1 MLKPSNLMNNQAVN
15 CDSPVFNQSLLSAD
29 EALEFLLDASTATEK
44 KESVSLDNSLSRILA
59 SDIHSTI
66 NVPGFDN
73 SAMDGY
79 AIALNDNQL
88 LQKNL
93 SFDIVDRIPA
103 GSTGNELNKGCA
115 ARIFTGAP
123 IPKGANTVIMQEE
136 CEVSEDG
143 TQITITRAIKLNEN
157 IRPTG
162 NDILENDV
170 ILSSGKQIQPQDISL
185 ASSVG
190 VGELTVYKKIKV
202 GVFFTGDELVEP
214 GIPLSSGKIYNS
226 NRYAL
231 VALLGQVGCEVINLG
246 NIEDKFSATCD
257 ALEALESQCDLIMT
271 TGGVSV
277 GEEDHVKPAVESLG
291 ELNLWK
297 IRMKPGK
304 PLAYGKVKQ
313 TPFIGLPGNPVSS
326 FVTFCIFSLPFIK
339 KMQGNNNYQ
348 SKIIKVKAN
357 FECKRAKPRREYARA
372 RIDHSESTPV
382 ANLYPKQGSDVMS
395 SIVWADGLVEIPENK
410 TFEAGELLNYYPLSE
425 LTR

>member
-1 MLKPSNLMNNQAVN
+1 MNSQSTNSSSAMFSDSLM
-15 CDSPVFNQSLLSAD
+15 SAD
-29 EALEFLLDASTATEK
+29 DALSFLIDSASVTAMTEA
-44 KESVSLDNSLSRILA
+44 VSLDDSLGRILA

-79 AIALNDNQL
+79 TIALNDNQVA
-88 LQKNL
+88 QENL
-93 SFDIVDRIPA
+93 SFDVVDRIAA
-103 GSTGNELNKGCA
+103 GSTGNDLKIGNA

-123 IPKGANTVIMQEE
+123 IPNGANTVVMQEE
-136 CEVSEDG
+136 CTLSEDKS
-143 TQITITRAIKLNEN
+143 QITIKRAINLNEN

-162 NDILENDV
+162 NDILKDNV
-170 ILSSGKQIQPQDISL
+170 ILSSGRQIKPQDISL
-185 ASSVG
+185 AASVG
-190 VGELTVYKKIKV
+190 VGELVVFKKIKV

-214 GIPLSSGKIYNS
+214 GNPLTPGKIYNS

-231 VALLGQVGCEVINLG
+231 VALLKQVGCDVINLG
-246 NIEDKFSATCD
+246 NIEDKLDATCE

-277 GEEDHVKPAVESLG
+277 GEEDHVKPAVEKLG

-339 KMQGNNNYQ
+339 KMQGNSNYE
-348 SKIIKVKAN
+348 SKILKVKTN
-357 FECKRAKPRREYARA
+357 FDCKRAKPRREYARV
-372 RIDHSESTPV
+372 RIDHSTETPL
-382 ANLYPKQGSDVMS
+382 ANLFPKQGSDVMS
-395 SIVWADGLVEIPENK
+395 SVVWADGIVEIPENT
-410 TFEAGELLNYYPLSE
+410 TFETGTILNYYSMSE

>member
-1 MLKPSNLMNNQAVN
+1 MT
-15 CDSPVFNQSLLSAD
+15 
-29 EALEFLLDASTATEK
+29 EA
-44 KESVSLDNSLSRILA
+44 VSLDDSLGRILA

-79 AIALNDNQL
+79 TIALNDNQVA
-88 LQKNL
+88 QENL
-93 SFDIVDRIPA
+93 SFDVVDRIAA
-103 GSTGNELNKGCA
+103 GSTGNDLKIGNA

-123 IPKGANTVIMQEE
+123 IPNGANTVVMQEE
-136 CEVSEDG
+136 CTLSEDKS
-143 TQITITRAIKLNEN
+143 QITVKRAINLNEN

-162 NDILENDV
+162 NDILKDNV
-170 ILSSGKQIQPQDISL
+170 ILSSGRQIKPQDISL
-185 ASSVG
+185 AASVG
-190 VGELTVYKKIKV
+190 VGELVVFKKIKV

-214 GIPLSSGKIYNS
+214 GNPLTPGKIYNS

-231 VALLGQVGCEVINLG
+231 VALLKQVGCDVINLG
-246 NIEDKFSATCD
+246 NIEDKLDATCE

-277 GEEDHVKPAVESLG
+277 GEEDHVKPAVEKLG

-339 KMQGNNNYQ
+339 KMQGNSNYE
-348 SKIIKVKAN
+348 SKILKVKTN
-357 FECKRAKPRREYARA
+357 FDCKRAKPRREYARV
-372 RIDHSESTPV
+372 RIDHSTETPL
-382 ANLYPKQGSDVMS
+382 ANLFPKQGSDVMS
-395 SIVWADGLVEIPENK
+395 SVVWADGIIEIPENT
-410 TFEAGELLNYYPLSE
+410 TFETGTILSYYSMSE

>member
-1 MLKPSNLMNNQAVN
+1 MNNQAVN
-15 CDSPVFNQSLLSAD
+15 CDSPIFNQSLLSAD

-103 GSTGNELNKGCA
+103 GSTGNELSKGCA

-214 GIPLSSGKIYNS
+214 GIPLSSGQIYNS

-231 VALLGQVGCEVINLG
+231 VALLEQVGCEVINLG

-257 ALEALESQCDLIMT
+257 ALESLESQCDLIMT

-291 ELNLWK
+291 EINLWK

-410 TFEAGELLNYYPLSE
+410 TVELGELLNYYPLSE

>member
-1 MLKPSNLMNNQAVN
+1 MNSQSTNSSSAMYSDSLM
-15 CDSPVFNQSLLSAD
+15 SAD
-29 EALEFLLDASTATEK
+29 DALSFLIDSASVTAMTEA
-44 KESVSLDNSLSRILA
+44 VSLDDSLGRILA

-79 AIALNDNQL
+79 TIALNDTQVA
-88 LQKNL
+88 QENL
-93 SFDIVDRIPA
+93 SFNVVDRIAA
-103 GSTGNELNKGCA
+103 GSTGNDLKIGNA

-123 IPKGANTVIMQEE
+123 IPNGANTVVMQEE
-136 CEVSEDG
+136 CTLSEDKS
-143 TQITITRAIKLNEN
+143 QITVKRAINLNEN

-162 NDILENDV
+162 NDILKDNV
-170 ILSSGKQIQPQDISL
+170 ILSSGRQIKPQDISL
-185 ASSVG
+185 AASVG
-190 VGELTVYKKIKV
+190 VGELVVFKKIKV

-214 GIPLSSGKIYNS
+214 GNLLTPGKIYNS

-231 VALLGQVGCEVINLG
+231 VALLKQVGCDVINLG
-246 NIEDKFSATCD
+246 NIEDKLDATCE

-277 GEEDHVKPAVESLG
+277 GEEDHVKPAVEKLG

-339 KMQGNNNYQ
+339 KMQGNSNYE
-348 SKIIKVKAN
+348 SKILKVKTN
-357 FECKRAKPRREYARA
+357 FDCKRAKPRREYARV
-372 RIDHSESTPV
+372 RIDHSTETPL
-382 ANLYPKQGSDVMS
+382 ANLFPKQGSDVMS
-395 SIVWADGLVEIPENK
+395 SVVWADGIIEIPENT
-410 TFEAGELLNYYPLSE
+410 TFETGTILNYYSMSE

>member
-1 MLKPSNLMNNQAVN
+1 MNNQAVN

-103 GSTGNELNKGCA
+103 GSTGNELSKGCA

-136 CEVSEDG
+136 CEVSEDEI
-143 TQITITRAIKLNEN
+143 QITITRAIKLNEN

-214 GIPLSSGKIYNS
+214 GIPLSSGQIYNS

-231 VALLGQVGCEVINLG
+231 VALLEQVGCEVINLG

-257 ALEALESQCDLIMT
+257 ALESLESQCDLIMT

-291 ELNLWK
+291 EINLWK

-410 TFEAGELLNYYPLSE
+410 TVELGELLNYYPLSE

>member
-1 MLKPSNLMNNQAVN
+1 MNSQSTNSSSAMFSDSLM
-15 CDSPVFNQSLLSAD
+15 SAD
-29 EALEFLLDASTATEK
+29 DALTFLIDSASVTAMTEA
-44 KESVSLDNSLSRILA
+44 VSLDDSLGRILA

-79 AIALNDNQL
+79 TIALNDNQVA
-88 LQKNL
+88 QENL
-93 SFDIVDRIPA
+93 SFDVVDRIAA
-103 GSTGNELNKGCA
+103 GSTGNDLKIGNA

-123 IPKGANTVIMQEE
+123 IPNGANTVVMQEE
-136 CEVSEDG
+136 CTLSEDKS
-143 TQITITRAIKLNEN
+143 QITVKRAINLNEN

-162 NDILENDV
+162 NDILKDNV
-170 ILSSGKQIQPQDISL
+170 ILSSGRQIKPQDISL
-185 ASSVG
+185 AASVG
-190 VGELTVYKKIKV
+190 VGELVVFKKIKV

-214 GIPLSSGKIYNS
+214 GNPLTPGKIYNS

-231 VALLGQVGCEVINLG
+231 VALLKQVGCDVINLG
-246 NIEDKFSATCD
+246 NIEDKLDTTCE

-277 GEEDHVKPAVESLG
+277 GEEDHVKPAVEKLG

-339 KMQGNNNYQ
+339 KMQGNSNYE
-348 SKIIKVKAN
+348 SKILKVKTN
-357 FECKRAKPRREYARA
+357 FDCKRAKPRREYARV
-372 RIDHSESTPV
+372 RIDHSTETPL
-382 ANLYPKQGSDVMS
+382 ANLFPKQGSDVMS
-395 SIVWADGLVEIPENK
+395 SVVWADGIIEIPENT
-410 TFEAGELLNYYPLSE
+410 TFETGTILNYYSMSE

>member
-1 MLKPSNLMNNQAVN
+1 MNSQSTNSSSAMYSDSLM
-15 CDSPVFNQSLLSAD
+15 SAD
-29 EALEFLLDASTATEK
+29 DALSFLIDSASVTAMTEA
-44 KESVSLDNSLSRILA
+44 VSLDDSLGRILA

-79 AIALNDNQL
+79 TIALNDNQVA
-88 LQKNL
+88 QENL
-93 SFDIVDRIPA
+93 SFDVVDRIAA
-103 GSTGNELNKGCA
+103 GSTGNDLKIGNA

-123 IPKGANTVIMQEE
+123 IPNGANTVVMQEE
-136 CEVSEDG
+136 CTLSEDKS
-143 TQITITRAIKLNEN
+143 QIMVKRAINLNEN

-162 NDILENDV
+162 NDILKDNV
-170 ILSSGKQIQPQDISL
+170 ILSSGRQIKPQDISL
-185 ASSVG
+185 AASVG
-190 VGELTVYKKIKV
+190 VGELVVFKKIKV

-214 GIPLSSGKIYNS
+214 GNPLTPGKIYNS

-231 VALLGQVGCEVINLG
+231 VALLKQVGCDVINLG
-246 NIEDKFSATCD
+246 NIEDKLDATCE

-277 GEEDHVKPAVESLG
+277 GEEDHVKPAVEKLG

-339 KMQGNNNYQ
+339 KMQGNSNYE
-348 SKIIKVKAN
+348 SKILKVKTN
-357 FECKRAKPRREYARA
+357 FDCKRAKPRREYARV
-372 RIDHSESTPV
+372 RIDHSTETPL
-382 ANLYPKQGSDVMS
+382 ANLFPKQGSDVMS
-395 SIVWADGLVEIPENK
+395 SVVWADGIIEIPENT
-410 TFEAGELLNYYPLSE
+410 TFETGTILNYYSMSE

>member
-1 MLKPSNLMNNQAVN
+1 MSRQKVNSSSPMFSDSLM
-15 CDSPVFNQSLLSAD
+15 SAD
-29 EALEFLLDASTATEK
+29 DALSFLIDAAIITNKTET
-44 KESVSLDNSLSRILA
+44 VSLDNSLGRVLA
-59 SDIHSTI
+59 KDIHSTI

-79 AIALNDNQL
+79 TIALDHNQTT
-88 LQKNL
+88 QANQ
-93 SFDIVDRIPA
+93 SFEVVDRIAA
-103 GSTGNELNKGCA
+103 GSTGNDLKIGNA

-123 IPKGANTVIMQEE
+123 IPNGANTVVMQEE
-136 CEVSEDG
+136 CTLSKDKS
-143 TQITITRAIKLNEN
+143 QITVKRAINLNEN

-162 NDILENDV
+162 NDILKDNV
-170 ILSSGKQIQPQDISL
+170 ILSSGRQIKPQDISL
-185 ASSVG
+185 AASVG
-190 VGELTVYKKIKV
+190 VGELVVFKKIKV

-214 GIPLSSGKIYNS
+214 GNPLTPGKIYNS

-231 VALLGQVGCEVINLG
+231 VALLKQVGCDVINLG
-246 NIEDKFSATCD
+246 NIQDKLDATCE

-277 GEEDHVKPAVESLG
+277 GEEDHVKPAVEKLG

-339 KMQGNNNYQ
+339 KMQGNSNYE
-348 SKIIKVKAN
+348 SKILKVKTN
-357 FECKRAKPRREYARA
+357 FDCKRAKPRREYARV
-372 RIDHSESTPV
+372 RIDHSTETPL
-382 ANLYPKQGSDVMS
+382 ANLFPKQGSDVMS
-395 SIVWADGLVEIPENK
+395 SVVWADGIIEIPENI
-410 TFEAGELLNYYPLSE
+410 TFETGTILNYYSMSE

>member
-1 MLKPSNLMNNQAVN
+1 MNSQSTNSSSAMFSDSLM
-15 CDSPVFNQSLLSAD
+15 SAD
-29 EALEFLLDASTATEK
+29 DALSFLIDSASVTAMTEA
-44 KESVSLDNSLSRILA
+44 VSLDDSLGRILA

-79 AIALNDNQL
+79 TIALNDNQVA
-88 LQKNL
+88 QENL
-93 SFDIVDRIPA
+93 SFDVVDRIAA
-103 GSTGNELNKGCA
+103 GSTGNDLKVGNA

-123 IPKGANTVIMQEE
+123 IPNGANTVVMQEE
-136 CEVSEDG
+136 CTLSEDKS
-143 TQITITRAIKLNEN
+143 QITVKRAINLNEN

-162 NDILENDV
+162 NDILKDNV
-170 ILSSGKQIQPQDISL
+170 ILSSGRQIKPQDISL
-185 ASSVG
+185 AASVG
-190 VGELTVYKKIKV
+190 VGKLVVFKKIKV

-214 GIPLSSGKIYNS
+214 GNLLTPGKIYNS

-231 VALLGQVGCEVINLG
+231 VALLKQVGCDVINLG
-246 NIEDKFSATCD
+246 NIEDKLDATCE

-277 GEEDHVKPAVESLG
+277 GEEDHVKPAVEKLG

-339 KMQGNNNYQ
+339 KMQGNSNYE
-348 SKIIKVKAN
+348 SKILKVKTN
-357 FECKRAKPRREYARA
+357 FDCKRAKPRREYARV
-372 RIDHSESTPV
+372 RIDHSTETPL
-382 ANLYPKQGSDVMS
+382 ANLFPKQGSDVMS
-395 SIVWADGLVEIPENK
+395 SVVWADGIIEIPENT
-410 TFEAGELLNYYPLSE
+410 TFETGTILNYYSMIE

>member
-1 MLKPSNLMNNQAVN
+1 MNSQSTNSSSAMFNDSLM
-15 CDSPVFNQSLLSAD
+15 SAD
-29 EALEFLLDASTATEK
+29 DALSFLIDSASVTAKTEA
-44 KESVSLDNSLSRILA
+44 VSLDDSLGRILA

-79 AIALNDNQL
+79 TIALNNSQVA
-88 LQKNL
+88 QENL
-93 SFDIVDRIPA
+93 SFKVVDRIAA
-103 GSTGNELNKGCA
+103 GSTGKDLNSGSA

-123 IPKGANTVIMQEE
+123 IPKGANTVVMQEE
-136 CEVSEDG
+136 CKLSEDKS
-143 TQITITRAIKLNEN
+143 QITVARAINLNEN

-162 NDILENDV
+162 NDILKGNV
-170 ILSSGKQIQPQDISL
+170 ILSSGNQIKPQDISL
-185 ASSVG
+185 AASVG
-190 VGELTVYKKIKV
+190 VGELVVFKKIKV

-214 GIPLSSGKIYNS
+214 GNPLSPGKIYNS

-231 VALLGQVGCEVINLG
+231 VALLKQVGCEVINLG
-246 NIEDKFSATCD
+246 NIEDKLDATCD
-257 ALEALESQCDLIMT
+257 ALEALESKCDLIMT

-277 GEEDHVKPAVESLG
+277 GEEDHVKPAVEKLG

-339 KMQGNNNYQ
+339 KMQGNSNYE
-348 SKIIKVKAN
+348 SKILKVKTN
-357 FECKRAKPRREYARA
+357 FDCKRAKPRREYARV
-372 RIDHSESTPV
+372 RIDHSTETPL
-382 ANLYPKQGSDVMS
+382 ANLFPKQGSDVMS
-395 SIVWADGLVEIPENK
+395 SVVWADGIIEIPENT
-410 TFEAGELLNYYPLSE
+410 TFETGTILNYYSMSE

>member
-1 MLKPSNLMNNQAVN
+1 MNSQSTNSSSAMFSDSLM
-15 CDSPVFNQSLLSAD
+15 SAD
-29 EALEFLLDASTATEK
+29 DALSFLIDSACVTAMTEA
-44 KESVSLDNSLSRILA
+44 VSLDDSLGRILA

-79 AIALNDNQL
+79 TIALNDTQVA
-88 LQKNL
+88 QENL
-93 SFDIVDRIPA
+93 SFDVVDRIAA
-103 GSTGNELNKGCA
+103 GSTGNDLKIGNA

-123 IPKGANTVIMQEE
+123 IPNGANTVVMQEE
-136 CEVSEDG
+136 CTLSEDKS
-143 TQITITRAIKLNEN
+143 QITVKRAINLNEN

-162 NDILENDV
+162 NDILKDNV
-170 ILSSGKQIQPQDISL
+170 ILSSGRQIKPQDISL
-185 ASSVG
+185 AASVG
-190 VGELTVYKKIKV
+190 VGELVVFKKIKV

-214 GIPLSSGKIYNS
+214 GNLLTPGKIYNS

-231 VALLGQVGCEVINLG
+231 VALLKQVGCDVINLG
-246 NIEDKFSATCD
+246 NIEDKLDATCE

-277 GEEDHVKPAVESLG
+277 GEEDHVKPAVEKLG

-339 KMQGNNNYQ
+339 KMQGNSNYE
-348 SKIIKVKAN
+348 SKILKVKTN
-357 FECKRAKPRREYARA
+357 FDCKRAKPRREYARV
-372 RIDHSESTPV
+372 RIDHSTETPL
-382 ANLYPKQGSDVMS
+382 ANLFPKQGSDVMS
-395 SIVWADGLVEIPENK
+395 SVVWADGIIEIPENT
-410 TFEAGELLNYYPLSE
+410 TFETGTILNYYSMSE

>member
-1 MLKPSNLMNNQAVN
+1 MNSQSTNSSSAMFSDSLM
-15 CDSPVFNQSLLSAD
+15 SAD
-29 EALEFLLDASTATEK
+29 DALSFLIDSAIVTAMTEA
-44 KESVSLDNSLSRILA
+44 VSLDDSLGRILA

-79 AIALNDNQL
+79 TIALNDNQVA
-88 LQKNL
+88 QENL
-93 SFDIVDRIPA
+93 SFDVVDRIAA
-103 GSTGNELNKGCA
+103 GSTGNDLKIGNA

-123 IPKGANTVIMQEE
+123 IPNGANTVVMQEE
-136 CEVSEDG
+136 CTLSEDKS
-143 TQITITRAIKLNEN
+143 QITVKRAINLNEN

-162 NDILENDV
+162 NDILKDNV
-170 ILSSGKQIQPQDISL
+170 ILSSGRQIKPQDISL
-185 ASSVG
+185 AASVG
-190 VGELTVYKKIKV
+190 VGELVVFKKIKV

-214 GIPLSSGKIYNS
+214 GNPLTPGKIYNS

-231 VALLGQVGCEVINLG
+231 VALLKQVGCDVINLG
-246 NIEDKFSATCD
+246 NIEDKLDATCE

-277 GEEDHVKPAVESLG
+277 GEEDHVKPAVEKLG

-339 KMQGNNNYQ
+339 KMQGNSNYE
-348 SKIIKVKAN
+348 SKILKVKTN
-357 FECKRAKPRREYARA
+357 FDCKRAKPRREYARV
-372 RIDHSESTPV
+372 RIDHSTETPL
-382 ANLYPKQGSDVMS
+382 ANLFPKQGSDVMS
-395 SIVWADGLVEIPENK
+395 SVVWADGIIEIPENT
-410 TFEAGELLNYYPLSE
+410 TFETGTILNYYSMSE

>member
-1 MLKPSNLMNNQAVN
+1 MNNQAVN
-15 CDSPVFNQSLLSAD
+15 CDSPVFNQSLMSVD
-29 EALEFLLDASTATEK
+29 EALEFLLDASVTTEK

-59 SDIHSTI
+59 FDIHSTI

-79 AIALNDNQL
+79 AIALSDNQL
-88 LQKNL
+88 LQNNL
-93 SFDIVDRIPA
+93 SFNIVDRIPA

-143 TQITITRAIKLNEN
+143 VQITIARAIKLNEN

-162 NDILENDV
+162 NDIVEDDV

-190 VGELTVYKKIKV
+190 VGELIVYKKIKV

-214 GIPLSSGKIYNS
+214 GTPLSSGKIYNS

-231 VALLGQVGCEVINLG
+231 VALLRQVGCEVINLG
-246 NIEDKFSATCD
+246 NIKDKFGATCE
-257 ALEALESQCDLIMT
+257 ALETLESQCDLIMT

-291 ELNLWK
+291 EINLWK

-372 RIDHSESTPV
+372 RIDHSENTPV

-395 SIVWADGLVEIPENK
+395 SIVWADGLVEIPENR

>member
-1 MLKPSNLMNNQAVN
+1 MTSQSTNSSSAMFSDSLM
-15 CDSPVFNQSLLSAD
+15 SAD
-29 EALEFLLDASTATEK
+29 DALSFLIDSASVTAMTEA
-44 KESVSLDNSLSRILA
+44 VSLDDSLGRILA

-79 AIALNDNQL
+79 TIALNDNQVA
-88 LQKNL
+88 QENL
-93 SFDIVDRIPA
+93 SFDVVDRIAA
-103 GSTGNELNKGCA
+103 GSTGNDLKIGNA

-123 IPKGANTVIMQEE
+123 IPNGANTVVMQEE
-136 CEVSEDG
+136 CTLSEDKS
-143 TQITITRAIKLNEN
+143 QITVKRAINLNEN

-162 NDILENDV
+162 NDILKDNV
-170 ILSSGKQIQPQDISL
+170 ILSSGRQIKPQDISL
-185 ASSVG
+185 AASVG
-190 VGELTVYKKIKV
+190 VGELVVFKKIKV

-214 GIPLSSGKIYNS
+214 GNPLTPGKIYNS

-231 VALLGQVGCEVINLG
+231 VALLKQVGCDVINLG
-246 NIEDKFSATCD
+246 NIEDKLDATCE

-277 GEEDHVKPAVESLG
+277 GEEDHVKPAVEKLG

-339 KMQGNNNYQ
+339 KMQGNSNYE
-348 SKIIKVKAN
+348 SKILKVKTN
-357 FECKRAKPRREYARA
+357 FDCKRAKPRREYARV
-372 RIDHSESTPV
+372 RIDHSTETPL
-382 ANLYPKQGSDVMS
+382 ANLFPKQGSDVMS
-395 SIVWADGLVEIPENK
+395 SVVWADGIIEIPENT
-410 TFEAGELLNYYPLSE
+410 TFETGTILNYYSMSE

>member
-1 MLKPSNLMNNQAVN
+1 MNSQSTNSSSAMFS
-15 CDSPVFNQSLLSAD
+15 DSLLSAD
-29 EALEFLLDASTATEK
+29 DALSFLIDSASVTAMTEA
-44 KESVSLDNSLSRILA
+44 VSLDDSLGRILA

-79 AIALNDNQL
+79 TIALNDNQVA
-88 LQKNL
+88 QENL
-93 SFDIVDRIPA
+93 SFDVVDRIAA
-103 GSTGNELNKGCA
+103 GSTGNDLKIGNA

-123 IPKGANTVIMQEE
+123 IPNGANTVVMQEE
-136 CEVSEDG
+136 CTLSEDKS
-143 TQITITRAIKLNEN
+143 QITVKRAINLNEN

-162 NDILENDV
+162 NDILKDNV
-170 ILSSGKQIQPQDISL
+170 ILSSGRQIKPQDISL
-185 ASSVG
+185 AASVG
-190 VGELTVYKKIKV
+190 VGELVVFKKIKV

-214 GIPLSSGKIYNS
+214 GNPLTPGKIYNS

-231 VALLGQVGCEVINLG
+231 VALLKQVGCDVINLG
-246 NIEDKFSATCD
+246 NIEDKLDATCE

-277 GEEDHVKPAVESLG
+277 GEEDHVKPAVEKLG

-339 KMQGNNNYQ
+339 KMQGNSNYE
-348 SKIIKVKAN
+348 SKILKVKTN
-357 FECKRAKPRREYARA
+357 FDCKRAKPRREYARV
-372 RIDHSESTPV
+372 RIDHSTETPL
-382 ANLYPKQGSDVMS
+382 ANLFPKQGSDVMS
-395 SIVWADGLVEIPENK
+395 SVVWADGIIEIPENT
-410 TFEAGELLNYYPLSE
+410 TFETGTILNYYSMSE

>member
-1 MLKPSNLMNNQAVN
+1 MNSQSTNSSSAMFNDSLM
-15 CDSPVFNQSLLSAD
+15 SAD
-29 EALEFLLDASTATEK
+29 DALSFLIDSAIVTAKTEA
-44 KESVSLDNSLSRILA
+44 VSLDDSLGRILA

-79 AIALNDNQL
+79 TIALNDNQVA
-88 LQKNL
+88 QENL
-93 SFDIVDRIPA
+93 CFDVVDRIAA
-103 GSTGNELNKGCA
+103 GSTGKDLNSGSA

-123 IPKGANTVIMQEE
+123 IPKGANTVVMQEE
-136 CEVSEDG
+136 CKLSEDKS
-143 TQITITRAIKLNEN
+143 QITVARAINLNEN

-162 NDILENDV
+162 NDILKGNV
-170 ILSSGKQIQPQDISL
+170 ILSSGNQIKPQDISL
-185 ASSVG
+185 AASVG
-190 VGELTVYKKIKV
+190 VGELVVFKKIKV

-214 GIPLSSGKIYNS
+214 GNPLSPGKIYNS

-231 VALLGQVGCEVINLG
+231 VALLKQVGCDVVNLG
-246 NIEDKFSATCD
+246 NIEDKLDATCD

-277 GEEDHVKPAVESLG
+277 GEEDHVKPAVEKLG

-339 KMQGNNNYQ
+339 KMQGNSNYE
-348 SKIIKVKAN
+348 SKILKVKTS
-357 FECKRAKPRREYARA
+357 FDCKRAKPRREYARV
-372 RIDHSESTPV
+372 RIDYSTETPL
-382 ANLYPKQGSDVMS
+382 ANLFPKQGSDVMS
-395 SIVWADGLVEIPENK
+395 SVVWADGIIEIPENT
-410 TFEAGELLNYYPLSE
+410 TFEAGTILNYYSMDE

>member
-1 MLKPSNLMNNQAVN
+1 MNSQSTNSSSAMYSDSLM
-15 CDSPVFNQSLLSAD
+15 SAD
-29 EALEFLLDASTATEK
+29 DALSFLIDSASVTAMTEA
-44 KESVSLDNSLSRILA
+44 VSLDDSLGRILA

-79 AIALNDNQL
+79 TIALNDNQVA
-88 LQKNL
+88 QENL
-93 SFDIVDRIPA
+93 SFDVVDRIAA
-103 GSTGNELNKGCA
+103 GSTGNDLKIGTA

-123 IPKGANTVIMQEE
+123 IPNGANTVVMQEE
-136 CEVSEDG
+136 CTLSEDKS
-143 TQITITRAIKLNEN
+143 QITVKRAINLNEN

-162 NDILENDV
+162 NDILKDNV
-170 ILSSGKQIQPQDISL
+170 ILSSGRQIKPQDISL
-185 ASSVG
+185 AASVG
-190 VGELTVYKKIKV
+190 VGELVVFKKIKV

-214 GIPLSSGKIYNS
+214 GNPLTPGKIYNS

-231 VALLGQVGCEVINLG
+231 VALLKQVGCDVINLG
-246 NIEDKFSATCD
+246 NIEDKLDATCE

-277 GEEDHVKPAVESLG
+277 GEEDHVKPAVEKLG

-339 KMQGNNNYQ
+339 KMQGNSNYE
-348 SKIIKVKAN
+348 SKILKVKTN
-357 FECKRAKPRREYARA
+357 FDCKRAKPRREYARV
-372 RIDHSESTPV
+372 RIDHSTETPL
-382 ANLYPKQGSDVMS
+382 ANLFPKQGSDVMS
-395 SIVWADGLVEIPENK
+395 SVVWADGIIEIPENT
-410 TFEAGELLNYYPLSE
+410 TFETGTILNYYSMSE

>member
-1 MLKPSNLMNNQAVN
+1 MNSQSTNSSSAMFNDSLM
-15 CDSPVFNQSLLSAD
+15 SAD
-29 EALEFLLDASTATEK
+29 DALSFLIDSASVTAKTEA
-44 KESVSLDNSLSRILA
+44 VSLDDSLGRILA

-79 AIALNDNQL
+79 TIALNNSQVA
-88 LQKNL
+88 QENL
-93 SFDIVDRIPA
+93 SFKVVDRIAA
-103 GSTGNELNKGCA
+103 GSTGKDLNSGSA

-123 IPKGANTVIMQEE
+123 IPKGANTVVMQEE
-136 CEVSEDG
+136 CKLSEDKS
-143 TQITITRAIKLNEN
+143 QITVARAINLNEN

-162 NDILENDV
+162 NDILKGNV
-170 ILSSGKQIQPQDISL
+170 ILSSGKQIKPQDISL
-185 ASSVG
+185 AASVG
-190 VGELTVYKKIKV
+190 VGELVVFKKIKV

-214 GIPLSSGKIYNS
+214 GNPLSPGKIYNS

-231 VALLGQVGCEVINLG
+231 VALLKQVGCDVVNLG
-246 NIEDKFSATCD
+246 NIEDKLDATCD
-257 ALEALESQCDLIMT
+257 ALEALESKCDLIMT

-277 GEEDHVKPAVESLG
+277 GEEDHVKPAVEKLG

-339 KMQGNNNYQ
+339 KMQGNSNYE
-348 SKIIKVKAN
+348 SKILKVKTN
-357 FECKRAKPRREYARA
+357 FDCKRAKPRREYARV
-372 RIDHSESTPV
+372 RIDHSTETPL
-382 ANLYPKQGSDVMS
+382 ANLFPKQGSDVMS
-395 SIVWADGLVEIPENK
+395 SVVWADGIIEIPENT
-410 TFEAGELLNYYPLSE
+410 TFETGTILNYYSMSE

>member
-1 MLKPSNLMNNQAVN
+1 MNSQSINSSSAMFSDSLM
-15 CDSPVFNQSLLSAD
+15 SAD
-29 EALEFLLDASTATEK
+29 DALSFLIDSASVTAMTEA
-44 KESVSLDNSLSRILA
+44 VSLDDSLDRILA

-79 AIALNDNQL
+79 TIALNETQVA
-88 LQKNL
+88 QENL
-93 SFDIVDRIPA
+93 SFDVVDRIAA
-103 GSTGNELNKGCA
+103 GSTGNDLKIGSA

-123 IPKGANTVIMQEE
+123 IPNGANTVVMQEE
-136 CEVSEDG
+136 CTLSEDKS
-143 TQITITRAIKLNEN
+143 QITVKRAINLNEN

-162 NDILENDV
+162 NDILKDNV
-170 ILSSGKQIQPQDISL
+170 ILSSGRQIKPQDISL
-185 ASSVG
+185 AASVG
-190 VGELTVYKKIKV
+190 VGELVVFKKIKV

-214 GIPLSSGKIYNS
+214 GNPLTPGKIYNS

-231 VALLGQVGCEVINLG
+231 VALLKQVGCDVINLG
-246 NIEDKFSATCD
+246 NIEDKLDATCE

-277 GEEDHVKPAVESLG
+277 GEEDHVKPAVEKLG

-339 KMQGNNNYQ
+339 KMQGNSNYE
-348 SKIIKVKAN
+348 SKILKVKTN
-357 FECKRAKPRREYARA
+357 FDCKRAKPRREYARV
-372 RIDHSESTPV
+372 RIDHSTETPL
-382 ANLYPKQGSDVMS
+382 ANLFPKQGSDVMS
-395 SIVWADGLVEIPENK
+395 SVVWADGIIEIPENT
-410 TFEAGELLNYYPLSE
+410 TFETGTILNYYSMSE

>member
-1 MLKPSNLMNNQAVN
+1 MNSQSTNSSSAMFNDSLM
-15 CDSPVFNQSLLSAD
+15 SAD
-29 EALEFLLDASTATEK
+29 DALSFLIDSASVTAKTEA
-44 KESVSLDNSLSRILA
+44 VSLDDSLGRILA

-79 AIALNDNQL
+79 TIALNNSQVA
-88 LQKNL
+88 QENL
-93 SFDIVDRIPA
+93 SFKVVDRIAA
-103 GSTGNELNKGCA
+103 GSTGKDLNSGSA

-123 IPKGANTVIMQEE
+123 IPKGANTVVMQEE
-136 CEVSEDG
+136 CKLSEDKS
-143 TQITITRAIKLNEN
+143 QITVARAINLNEN

-162 NDILENDV
+162 NDILKGNV
-170 ILSSGKQIQPQDISL
+170 ILSSGNQIKPQDISL
-185 ASSVG
+185 AASVG
-190 VGELTVYKKIKV
+190 VGELVVFKKIKV

-214 GIPLSSGKIYNS
+214 GNPLSPGKIYNS

-231 VALLGQVGCEVINLG
+231 VALLKQVGCDVVNLG
-246 NIEDKFSATCD
+246 NIEDKLDATCD
-257 ALEALESQCDLIMT
+257 ALEALESKCDLIMT

-277 GEEDHVKPAVESLG
+277 GEEDHVKPAVEKLG

-339 KMQGNNNYQ
+339 KMQGNSNYE
-348 SKIIKVKAN
+348 SKILKVKTN
-357 FECKRAKPRREYARA
+357 FDCKRAKPRREYARV
-372 RIDHSESTPV
+372 RIDHSTETPL
-382 ANLYPKQGSDVMS
+382 ANLFPKQGSDVMS
-395 SIVWADGLVEIPENK
+395 SVVWADGIIEIPENT
-410 TFEAGELLNYYPLSE
+410 TFETGTILNYYSMSE

>member
-1 MLKPSNLMNNQAVN
+1 MNSQSTNSSSAMYSDSLM
-15 CDSPVFNQSLLSAD
+15 SAD
-29 EALEFLLDASTATEK
+29 DALSFLIDSASVTAMTEA
-44 KESVSLDNSLSRILA
+44 VSLDDSLGRILA

-79 AIALNDNQL
+79 TIALNDNQVA
-88 LQKNL
+88 QENL
-93 SFDIVDRIPA
+93 SFDVVDRIAA
-103 GSTGNELNKGCA
+103 GSTGNDLKIGNA

-123 IPKGANTVIMQEE
+123 IPNGANTVVMQEE
-136 CEVSEDG
+136 CTLSEDKS
-143 TQITITRAIKLNEN
+143 QITVKRAINLNEN

-162 NDILENDV
+162 NDILKDNV
-170 ILSSGKQIQPQDISL
+170 ILSSGRQIKPQDISL
-185 ASSVG
+185 AASVG
-190 VGELTVYKKIKV
+190 VGELVVFKKIKV

-214 GIPLSSGKIYNS
+214 GNLLTPGKIYNS

-231 VALLGQVGCEVINLG
+231 VALLKQVGCDVINLG
-246 NIEDKFSATCD
+246 NIEAKLDATCE

-277 GEEDHVKPAVESLG
+277 GEEDHVKPAVEKLG

-339 KMQGNNNYQ
+339 KMQGNSNYE
-348 SKIIKVKAN
+348 SKILKVKTN
-357 FECKRAKPRREYARA
+357 FDCKRAKPRREYARV
-372 RIDHSESTPV
+372 RIDHSTETPL
-382 ANLYPKQGSDVMS
+382 ANLFPKQGSDVMS
-395 SIVWADGLVEIPENK
+395 SVVWADGIIEIPENT
-410 TFEAGELLNYYPLSE
+410 TFETGTILNYYSMSE

>member
-1 MLKPSNLMNNQAVN
+1 MNSQSTNSSSAMFSDSLM
-15 CDSPVFNQSLLSAD
+15 SAD
-29 EALEFLLDASTATEK
+29 DALSFLIDSVCVTAMTEA
-44 KESVSLDNSLSRILA
+44 VSLDDSLGRILA

-79 AIALNDNQL
+79 TIALNDNQVA
-88 LQKNL
+88 QENL
-93 SFDIVDRIPA
+93 SFDVVDRIAA
-103 GSTGNELNKGCA
+103 GSTGNDLKIGNA

-123 IPKGANTVIMQEE
+123 IPNGANTVVMQEE
-136 CEVSEDG
+136 CTLSEDKS
-143 TQITITRAIKLNEN
+143 QITVKRAINLNEN

-162 NDILENDV
+162 NDILKDNV
-170 ILSSGKQIQPQDISL
+170 ILSSGRQIKPQDISL
-185 ASSVG
+185 AASVG
-190 VGELTVYKKIKV
+190 VGELVVFKKIKV

-214 GIPLSSGKIYNS
+214 GNPLTPGKIYNS

-231 VALLGQVGCEVINLG
+231 VALLKQVGCDVINLG
-246 NIEDKFSATCD
+246 NIEDKLDATCE

-277 GEEDHVKPAVESLG
+277 GEEDHVKPAVEKLG

-339 KMQGNNNYQ
+339 KMQGNSNYE
-348 SKIIKVKAN
+348 SKILKVKTN
-357 FECKRAKPRREYARA
+357 FDCKRAKPRREYARV
-372 RIDHSESTPV
+372 RIDHSTETPL
-382 ANLYPKQGSDVMS
+382 ANLFPKQGSDVMS
-395 SIVWADGLVEIPENK
+395 SVVWADGIIEIPENT
-410 TFEAGELLNYYPLSE
+410 TFETGTILNYYSMSE

>member
-1 MLKPSNLMNNQAVN
+1 MNSQSINSSSAMFSDSLM
-15 CDSPVFNQSLLSAD
+15 SAD
-29 EALEFLLDASTATEK
+29 DALSFLIDSASVTAMTEA
-44 KESVSLDNSLSRILA
+44 VSLDDSLDRILA

-79 AIALNDNQL
+79 TIALKDSQVA
-88 LQKNL
+88 QENL
-93 SFDIVDRIPA
+93 SFDVVDRIAA
-103 GSTGNELNKGCA
+103 GSTGNDLKIGNA

-123 IPKGANTVIMQEE
+123 IPNGANTVVMQEE
-136 CEVSEDG
+136 CTLSEDKS
-143 TQITITRAIKLNEN
+143 QITVKRAINLNEN

-162 NDILENDV
+162 NDILKDNV
-170 ILSSGKQIQPQDISL
+170 ILSSGRQIKPQDISL
-185 ASSVG
+185 AASVG
-190 VGELTVYKKIKV
+190 VGELVVFKKIKV

-214 GIPLSSGKIYNS
+214 GNLLTPGKIYNS

-231 VALLGQVGCEVINLG
+231 VALLKQVGCDVINLG
-246 NIEDKFSATCD
+246 NIEDKLDATCE

-277 GEEDHVKPAVESLG
+277 GEEDHVKPAVEKLG

-339 KMQGNNNYQ
+339 KMQGNSNYE
-348 SKIIKVKAN
+348 SKILKVKTN
-357 FECKRAKPRREYARA
+357 FDCKRAKPRREYARV
-372 RIDHSESTPV
+372 RIDHSTETPL
-382 ANLYPKQGSDVMS
+382 ANLFPKQGSDVMS
-395 SIVWADGLVEIPENK
+395 SVVWADGIIEIPENT
-410 TFEAGELLNYYPLSE
+410 TFETGTILSYYSMSE

>member
-1 MLKPSNLMNNQAVN
+1 MNSQSTNSSSAMFSDSLM
-15 CDSPVFNQSLLSAD
+15 SAD
-29 EALEFLLDASTATEK
+29 DALSFLIDSASVTAMTEA
-44 KESVSLDNSLSRILA
+44 VSLDDSLGRILA

-79 AIALNDNQL
+79 TIALNDNQVA
-88 LQKNL
+88 QENL
-93 SFDIVDRIPA
+93 SFDVVDRIAA
-103 GSTGNELNKGCA
+103 GSTGNDLKIGNA

-123 IPKGANTVIMQEE
+123 IPNGANTVVMQEE
-136 CEVSEDG
+136 CTLSEDKS
-143 TQITITRAIKLNEN
+143 QITVKRAINLNEN

-162 NDILENDV
+162 NDILKDNV
-170 ILSSGKQIQPQDISL
+170 ILSSGRQIKPQDISL
-185 ASSVG
+185 AASVG
-190 VGELTVYKKIKV
+190 VGELVVFKKIKV

-214 GIPLSSGKIYNS
+214 GNLLTPGKIYNS

-231 VALLGQVGCEVINLG
+231 VALLKQVGCDVINLG
-246 NIEDKFSATCD
+246 NIEDKLDATCE

-277 GEEDHVKPAVESLG
+277 GEEDHVKPAVEKLG

-339 KMQGNNNYQ
+339 KMQGNSNYE
-348 SKIIKVKAN
+348 SKILKVKTN
-357 FECKRAKPRREYARA
+357 FDCKRAKPRREYARV
-372 RIDHSESTPV
+372 RIDHSTETPL
-382 ANLYPKQGSDVMS
+382 ANLFPKQGSDVMS
-395 SIVWADGLVEIPENK
+395 SVVWADGIIEIPENT
-410 TFEAGELLNYYPLSE
+410 TFETGTILNYYSMSE